1 MTADE
6 VGGKQKYTFA
16 DFAVPSFD
24 FLSHKQASFKRISPS
39 TTEEKVTA
47 PPTSVPSGHCPFYR
61 LFRSPATLAPA
72 QLPRPLILEAR
83 NTTSPCPSVFTSH
96 TRAQKCL
103 RQSVGLCS
111 SSMTSDSPARP
122 SVMELQ
128 LQSHFYLERAL
139 TCSIYQCRSFQWKKR
154 SKSHVKRLQRR
165 LRMSKILRIMER
177 VLHPLRSLIL
187 DGLFLQRDHF
197 H

>member
-1 MTADE
+1 
-6 VGGKQKYTFA
+6 VGSRSIRSQTLQCPVSTF
-16 DFAVPSFD
+16 SLTNKLL
-24 FLSHKQASFKRISPS
+24 LSASRLRLPRRRL
-39 TTEEKVTA
+39 
-47 PPTSVPSGHCPFYR
+47 PPHPPQYPSGHCPFYR

-111 SSMTSDSPARP
+111 SSMTSDPPARP

-165 LRMSKILRIMER
+165 LRMSTILRIMER